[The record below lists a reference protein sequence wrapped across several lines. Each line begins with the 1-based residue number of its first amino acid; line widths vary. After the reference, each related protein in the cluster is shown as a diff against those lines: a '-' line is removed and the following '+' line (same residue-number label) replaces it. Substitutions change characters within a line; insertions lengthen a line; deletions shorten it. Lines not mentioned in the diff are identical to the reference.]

1 MTMAF
6 TLMRFVACYRLR
18 ALFSLH
24 VRIYVGIVGRYI
36 DPTIEWPHGFKHAIS
51 IGLDDWARLSFVGPR
66 RPPYDLLLTY
76 IAALFRSIPELFDIY
91 HTNFRAL
98 GPTEVFQDDVIAH
111 SHAIEAS
118 ILNGLERFN
127 DSVLDAVACI
137 KRDVEHGNC
146 RLNECRDT
154 LDDLVTHALEYFR
167 MVVQGALD
175 SHHVY
180 VAFRC
185 HGPYNLR
192 CICNSLYMHERR
204 TPVEEL

>member
-1 MTMAF
+1 M
-6 TLMRFVACYRLR
+6 
-18 ALFSLH
+18 
-24 VRIYVGIVGRYI
+24 GIVGRYI
-36 DPTIEWPHGFKHAIS
+36 DPTIDWPHGFKHAIA

-91 HTNFRAL
+91 HTNFQAL
-98 GPTEVFQDDVIAH
+98 GPLEVFKDDVIAH

-137 KRDVEHGNC
+137 KRDVEHGNT

-154 LDDLVTHALEYFR
+154 QDAIVTHALECFR
-167 MVVQGALD
+167 MVVKGALD
-175 SHHVY
+175 SHHRHL
-180 VAFRC
+180 AK
-185 HGPYNLR
+185 L
-192 CICNSLYMHERR
+192 S
-204 TPVEEL
+204 